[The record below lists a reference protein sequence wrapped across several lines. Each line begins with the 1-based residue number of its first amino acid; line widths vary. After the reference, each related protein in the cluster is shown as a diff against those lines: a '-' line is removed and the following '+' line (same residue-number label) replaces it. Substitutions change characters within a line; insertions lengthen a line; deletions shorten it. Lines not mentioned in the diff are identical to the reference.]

1 LIPVAIEEM
10 LRYYPPFPGTIRRA
24 MRDVEVGGATIAKDD
39 RMFVLFASANRDE
52 SVFDRADEFII
63 DREPNRHLGF
73 GMGIHYCV
81 GAPLA
86 RIEGQIALQVLLPR
100 IKRITVGEVDGSA
113 MMRPG
118 GPDTMPVTFELER

>member
-1 LIPVAIEEM
+1 M
-10 LRYYPPFPGTIRRA
+10 K
-24 MRDVEVGGATIAKDD
+24 DVEVGGQTIAKDD

-52 SVFDRADEFII
+52 TVFDDAERFII
-63 DREPNRHLGF
+63 DRPQNRHLGF

-100 IKRITVGEVDGSA
+100 IKGIRIDDVDA
-113 MMRPG
+113 ATMMRPG
-118 GPDTMPVTFELER
+118 GPDTMTVTFDLEPQPAATV